1 MQVSRRLIR
10 DKEGAAAIEFGLMA
24 MPFFTLLF
32 AILEVA
38 FMFFIDSSLDAAL
51 QMTARQVRTGKA
63 STENWNLATFKSKV
77 CANMSLAFDCENK
90 LLVKTTA
97 MADFS
102 SVSYV
107 SAVKGGKMSVEESF
121 SAGESGDYMLIQ
133 AFLPFDSV
141 LAFAGVDAHTL
152 DDGSYALAASALFRN
167 EPFE

>member
-1 MQVSRRLIR
+1 MQLTGRLIR
-10 DKEGAAAIEFGLMA
+10 DREGAAAVQFGLLA
-24 MPFFTLLF
+24 IPFLTLIF

-63 STENWNLATFKSKV
+63 STENWSLATFKSKV
-77 CANMSLAFDCENK
+77 CEKMTLAFDCENK
-90 LLVKTTA
+90 LLVRTTA

-107 SAVKGGKMSVEESF
+107 SAVKGGKMSVDESF
-121 SAGESGDYMLIQ
+121 ATGESGDYMLIQ
-133 AFLPFDSV
+133 AFLPFNSV
-141 LAFAGVDAHTL
+141 LAFAGVDAHTM
-152 DDGSYALAASALFRN
+152 DDGSYALAAAALFRN